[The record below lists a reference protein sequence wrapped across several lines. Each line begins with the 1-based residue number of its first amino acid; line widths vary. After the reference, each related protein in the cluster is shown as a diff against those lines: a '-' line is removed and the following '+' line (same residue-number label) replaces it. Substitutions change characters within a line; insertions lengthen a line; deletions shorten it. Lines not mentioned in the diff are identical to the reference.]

1 MNKNLADTRGRFDHY
16 QATFIGV
23 LSLSAGIGFWDL
35 TTRLFDIPDYIL
47 PSPGSICNRFIQL
60 ALDGVFLI
68 HLAETLAE
76 IAQGALIG
84 IFVGVLLSI
93 WLVHSPIA
101 KRVLM
106 PVIVVLQVTPKI
118 SIAPLIVLWLGL
130 GIGSKIF
137 LVALVTFYPILV
149 NIVSKLESQPSYYRD
164 LSSILAMS
172 PLKRMFSMEI
182 PFALPAFGAGVRIGM
197 LQAVTASVI
206 GEFIGARAGLGYL
219 EKQAQDNDDIQLVI
233 ITILLLCLIGWLLY
247 AGAATF
253 EKRLSYKF
261 GGAN

>member
-1 MNKNLADTRGRFDHY
+1 MKRNKVATRGWFNRY
-16 QATFIGV
+16 QTTFIGSF
-23 LSLSAGIGFWDL
+23 SLLAGIGLWEL
-35 TTRLFDIPDYIL
+35 STRLFDIPDYVL
-47 PSPGSICNRFIQL
+47 PSPESIWTRFIQL
-60 ALDGVFLI
+60 ALDGVFFI

-84 IFVGVLLSI
+84 IFIGVLLSI
-93 WLVHSPIA
+93 WLVHSPTA

-130 GIGSKIF
+130 GIGSKVF

-149 NIVSKLESQPSYYRD
+149 NVVSKLESQPSYYRD
-164 LSSILAMS
+164 LSEILAMS

-233 ITILLLCLIGWLLY
+233 ITIFLLCLIGWLLY
-247 AGAATF
+247 AGAAAF
-253 EKRLSYKF
+253 EKRLSHRF
-261 GGAN
+261 GGVS